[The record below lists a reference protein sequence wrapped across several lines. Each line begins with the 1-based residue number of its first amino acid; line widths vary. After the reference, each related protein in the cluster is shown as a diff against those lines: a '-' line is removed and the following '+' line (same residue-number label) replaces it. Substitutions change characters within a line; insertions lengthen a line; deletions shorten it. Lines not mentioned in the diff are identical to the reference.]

1 MVFVFK
7 NRYLCLFAMLLPPLA
22 TAAGREVNPSLDDAA
37 MGETQILPKASVSGP
52 ISIEQSIRLRRD
64 LDEYSKAVDPAHVQ
78 IEERRRVMH
87 QRVQARFNEAD
98 RDNDGY
104 ISRSEA
110 LDSLPQV
117 VRHFTYVDENGD
129 NLISLEELESLQ
141 ARILAQR
148 PVPRFE
154 TSNSKVE
161 NAKDMAKGEQA
172 ALKLDATRLE
182 NATDT
187 EVLSSKRKNRDM
199 VSNTRK
205 RSL

>member
-7 NRYLCLFAMLLPPLA
+7 NSSLCLIAMLLPHMA
-22 TAAGREVNPSLDDAA
+22 IAAGKEVNPSLDDVTQS
-37 MGETQILPKASVSGP
+37 ETQILPKSPVSGP

-129 NLISLEELESLQ
+129 NLISLEELEALQ

-161 NAKDMAKGEQA
+161 NAKDMAKGEQT

-187 EVLSSKRKNRDM
+187 EALSSKRKNRDM
-199 VSNTRK
+199 VSNARK